1 MRKDGCVKTM
11 PKKEKKMKYYL
22 CLIQLQLHVV
32 HKKKFLLLPSDAIM
46 KKYFDSNS
54 SFSFLFLRK
63 VCVKKKKKR
72 KTKEFKLSVE
82 MNFFEHKQSYV

>member
-11 PKKEKKMKYYL
+11 PKKEKKKKYYL

-46 KKYFDSNS
+46 KKYFDFNS
-54 SFSFLFLRK
+54 PFSFLFRRK
-63 VCVKKKKKR
+63 VCVEEK
-72 KTKEFKLSVE
+72 KTKAFKLSVDI
-82 MNFFEHKQSYV
+82 NFFEQKQSYV